1 MSGIS
6 PTRELFGRENRPR
19 RLCAPSLTT
28 ADSMSARQTFLDS
41 IELSSVPPAVIVDSP
56 RDSPLQSPA
65 LSRKASYVSL
75 AAAAWAP
82 SLNKYTGSN
91 SLGGDEPRED
101 QNTRLRRLSMSEPEN
116 DVQELPPV
124 DRGKGAWGFVVAA
137 FILE

>member
-1 MSGIS
+1 M
-6 PTRELFGRENRPR
+6 
-19 RLCAPSLTT
+19 C
-28 ADSMSARQTFLDS
+28 ARQTFLDS
-41 IELSSVPPAVIVDSP
+41 IELSSVPPAVIADSP

-65 LSRKASYVSL
+65 LSRKASYESL

-91 SLGGDEPRED
+91 SLGGDESRED